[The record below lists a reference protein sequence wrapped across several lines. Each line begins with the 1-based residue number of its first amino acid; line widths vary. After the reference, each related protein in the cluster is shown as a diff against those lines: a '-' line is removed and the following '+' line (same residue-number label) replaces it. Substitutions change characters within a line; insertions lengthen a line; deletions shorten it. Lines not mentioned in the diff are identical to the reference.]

1 MNTFIKLA
9 LISSCLVIS
18 ACSNT
23 DIDADG
29 VPKIK
34 DLKHIEVDGQPM
46 SAAEFVKKYCA
57 NNVSFNETCRVVS
70 TEDAINRLHR

>member
-1 MNTFIKLA
+1 MNIFIKLA

-23 DIDADG
+23 NIDADG
-29 VPKIK
+29 VPKIR

-46 SAAEFVKKYCA
+46 SAAEFIKEYCT
-57 NNVSFNETCRVVS
+57 NNVSFNETCRAVF
-70 TEDAINRLHR
+70 TEDSLDRLHR

>member
-1 MNTFIKLA
+1 MNIFIKLA

-23 DIDADG
+23 DADG

-34 DLKHIEVDGQPM
+34 DIKHIEVDGQPM
-46 SAAEFVKKYCA
+46 SAGEFHKKYCA
-57 NNVSFNETCRVVS
+57 NIVSFNETCRVVF
-70 TEDAINRLHR
+70 TEDSLDRLHR